1 MKGRDTEIVDWE
13 KFYAQLNEL
22 AERLGYPERKKK
34 LLITLIKLR
43 SGDPAKIAEEA
54 EQRLDRETYRYLH
67 ELAEEIEGIEEEII
81 PKEKKQYYRYRCD
94 NVLKV
99 LEGLSNLLI
108 KKYNEER
115 KKIEEKIKEVEKCK
129 EQAFRY
135 WRELFE
141 KSTGVEYTVKSED
154 VTLIETAEGVIN
166 VIDSLILSSGER
178 VYFLG
183 GSGERIK
190 SDVIKK
196 SPAKDIKIILS
207 STDISGRV
215 KTKLESLKKQLG
227 SRFDYK
233 IVDGQLGS
241 TQRSLIRLLIAD
253 DIVLIFKWRE
263 SKSSIKWGFRIKDE
277 ELAELLSKIFT
288 NYWDKR

>member
-1 MKGRDTEIVDWE
+1 MKGRNTEIVDWE
-13 KFYAQLNEL
+13 EFYAQLNWF

-34 LLITLIKLR
+34 LLIALIRVR
-43 SGDPAKIAEEA
+43 SGDPAKIAKEA
-54 EQRLDRETYRYLH
+54 EQRLDSETYRYLH
-67 ELAEEIEGIEEEII
+67 ELAEEIEGIKEEII
-81 PKEKKQYYRYRCD
+81 PKEKKQFYHYRID
-94 NVLKV
+94 NVLKI

-115 KKIEEKIKEVEKCK
+115 KEIEEKVKEAEECK
-129 EQAFRY
+129 ERAFRY
-135 WRELFE
+135 WREFFE
-141 KSTGVEYTVKSED
+141 KSTGVEYTVKSEN

-166 VIDSLILSSGER
+166 VIDSLILSSKER

-183 GSGERIK
+183 GSGGRIK
-190 SDVIKK
+190 SDVIKN
-196 SPAKDIKIILS
+196 SLAKDIKIILS

-241 TQRSLIRLLIAD
+241 TQKSLIRLLIAD
-253 DIVLIFKWRE
+253 DTILIFKWDE
-263 SKSSIKWGFRIKDE
+263 SKSSIVWGFRIKDE

-288 NYWDKR
+288 NY